1 MTLHYRALPFVA
13 LLALVTGSA
22 FSQTPCSSGSAAGYP
37 CMNTTLLS
45 AMTPIELGEAEEM
58 CRAMTGIGVGFAA
71 IFVLLVWALVDVIL
85 GVIWVVTNKWTVNA
99 QPPRE
104 EASPPVATKKCP
116 DCTED
121 IPDQATV
128 CRYCAHRF
136 PTSKLK
142 CVECGYANEVLDS
155 QVTFV
160 CDQCGHK
167 LKRKTQLSEKS

>member
-1 MTLHYRALPFVA
+1 MKSSRIFTWVILIVQAPF
-13 LLALVTGSA
+13 LLWMLVVLGS
-22 FSQTPCSSGSAAGYP
+22 SSDVCSD
-37 CMNTTLLS
+37 
-45 AMTPIELGEAEEM
+45 ELGEAAEM